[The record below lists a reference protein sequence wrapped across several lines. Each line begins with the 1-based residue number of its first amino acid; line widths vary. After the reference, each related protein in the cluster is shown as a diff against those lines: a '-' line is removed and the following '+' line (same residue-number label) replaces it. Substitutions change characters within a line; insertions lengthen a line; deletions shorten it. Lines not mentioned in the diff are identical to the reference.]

1 MARQKHI
8 LCVDD
13 DVNFLNSIK
22 NILESYNYKFTK
34 ATNPEACFEA
44 ISSVLPDLIILD
56 VMMTQVD
63 SGFDIC
69 RKLKTEERTKDIP
82 ILMLTAID
90 KQYPFHFGRSSPDP
104 DWMPCDDFLDKPV
117 EAKTLINHIQKLL
130 KDYDKEN

>member
-1 MARQKHI
+1 MSRQKHI

-44 ISSVLPDLIILD
+44 ISSALPDLIILD

-90 KQYPFHFGRSSPDP
+90 KQYPFHFGKSGADP
-104 DWMPCDDFLDKPV
+104 DWMPYDGFLDKPIQ
-117 EAKTLINHIQKLL
+117 AKELL
-130 KDYDKEN
+130 ENVQRLLRGEGKEK